1 MATRRGKIVFGIGV
15 ALFGALTFLAA
26 STFIISRDQPGW
38 LAAIVGALA
47 FPVLPAVWHV
57 LGERKRKQRI
67 AAAVDRRVGP
77 PKSTL
82 AATDRYLLRAIAVV
96 LVVIGPMV
104 AIGGFGFVRAM
115 WAHKAWFIPR
125 YELAIADDL
134 LAHVPA
140 DAEAVVTIRDPSAKE
155 KGAGLLAWGDRQ
167 LLVLAR
173 GADLD
178 KEDDAAEKIAELN
191 KNRSRIPF
199 ITVDPVALVPTA
211 KHALAAVSDRWRS
224 RIEPGAGPSA
234 ELRAELARAPSN
246 AAVVLGI
253 APRTS
258 AVPIKSAAAWLVV
271 SDEKLVLDGR
281 IEATD
286 ALAAEKLLDYLRTA
300 WKAQATEI
308 PAKCRDEVDLI
319 AGQIKTTRTVA
330 IITIHLELAPEK
342 LAGLMFCAM
351 AGK

>member
-1 MATRRGKIVFGIGV
+1 MFGIGV

-26 STFIISRDQPGW
+26 SAFVVSRDQPRW

-67 AAAVDRRVGP
+67 AAAKTT

-82 AATDRYLLRAIAVV
+82 ASSDRYLLRAIAVV
-96 LVVIGPMV
+96 LAVIGPMV
-104 AIGGFGFVRAM
+104 AIGGFGFARGV
-115 WAHKAWFIPR
+115 WTHKAWFIPR
-125 YELAIADDL
+125 YELAVGDDL

-140 DAEAVVTIRDPSAKE
+140 DAEAVITIRDPAAKE

-167 LLVLAR
+167 LLVIAK
-173 GADLD
+173 GGDLD
-178 KEDDAAEKIAELN
+178 KEEDAAEKLAELN
-191 KNRSRIPF
+191 KNRSKIPF
-199 ITVDPVALVPTA
+199 IKVDPVALVPTP
-211 KHALAAVSDRWRS
+211 KNVLAATSERWRS
-224 RIEPGAGPSA
+224 QIEPGAGPSA

-246 AAVVLGI
+246 AALVLGI
-253 APRTS
+253 APKTS
-258 AVPIKSAAAWLVV
+258 AVPIKSAAAWLVA
-271 SDEKLVLDGR
+271 SDEKLVVDGR

-300 WKAQATEI
+300 WKVQATEI

-319 AGQIKTTRTVA
+319 VGQIKTTRTGA
-330 IITIHLELAPEK
+330 LITIHLELVPEK
-342 LAGLMFCAM
+342 LAGLMFCAL
-351 AGK
+351 AVK

>member
-1 MATRRGKIVFGIGV
+1 MATRRGKIVFGVGV

-26 STFIISRDQPGW
+26 SAFVVSRDQPKW
-38 LAAIVGALA
+38 LAAIAGALA

-67 AAAVDRRVGP
+67 AAAVDRRSGT

-82 AATDRYLLRAIAVV
+82 ASSDRYLMRAIAVA

-104 AIGGFGFVRAM
+104 AIGGFGFVRGV
-115 WAHKAWFIPR
+115 WTHKAWFIPR
-125 YELAIADDL
+125 YELAVADDL

-140 DAEAVVTIRDPSAKE
+140 DAEAVITIRDLSAKE

-167 LLVLAR
+167 LLVIAK

-178 KEDDAAEKIAELN
+178 NEEDAAEKLAELN
-191 KNRSRIPF
+191 KNRSKIPF
-199 ITVDPVALVPTA
+199 ITVDPVALVPTPRNM
-211 KHALAAVSDRWRS
+211 LAAASERWRS
-224 RIEPGAGPSA
+224 QIEAGAGPSA

-246 AAVVLGI
+246 AALVLGI

-258 AVPIKSAAAWLVV
+258 AIPIKSAAAWLVG

-286 ALAAEKLLDYLRTA
+286 PVAAEKLLDYLRTA
-300 WKAQATEI
+300 WKVQATQI
-308 PAKCRDEVDLI
+308 PAKCRDEVELI
-319 AGQIKTTRTVA
+319 AGQIKTARTAA
-330 IITIHLELAPEK
+330 IITIHLELQPEK

-351 AGK
+351 ADK

>member
-1 MATRRGKIVFGIGV
+1 MFGIGV

-26 STFIISRDQPGW
+26 SAFVVSRDQPKW

-57 LGERKRKQRI
+57 LGERKRKHRI
-67 AAAVDRRVGP
+67 ADAKTP

-82 AATDRYLLRAIAVV
+82 ASTDRYLLRAIAVV

-104 AIGGFGFVRAM
+104 AIGGFGFVRGV
-115 WAHKAWFIPR
+115 WTNKGWFIPR
-125 YELAIADDL
+125 YELAVSDDL

-140 DAEAVVTIRDPSAKE
+140 DAEAVITIRDPEAKE
-155 KGAGLLAWGDRQ
+155 KGSALLAWGDRQ
-167 LLVLAR
+167 LLAIAK
-173 GADLD
+173 GDALD
-178 KEDDAAEKIAELN
+178 KEEDAAKKIAELN
-191 KNRSRIPF
+191 KNRSKIPF

-211 KHALAAVSDRWRS
+211 KNMLAATSERWRTQ
-224 RIEPGAGPSA
+224 IEAGTGPSA
-234 ELRAELARAPSN
+234 ALRAELARAPSN
-246 AAVVLGI
+246 AAVVLAI
-253 APRTS
+253 APKPGT
-258 AVPIKSAAAWLVV
+258 VPIKSGAAWLVG

-300 WKAQATEI
+300 WKVQATEI

-319 AGQIKTTRTVA
+319 VGQIKTTRTAAV
-330 IITIHLELAPEK
+330 ITIHLELQPEK
-342 LAGLMFCAM
+342 IAGLMFCAM
-351 AGK
+351 DK